1 MKTVLKVFSALAAA
15 AGIVY
20 LIATYGEEI
29 VAWAKKLM
37 ECCPCCKVIPEAEEV
52 PAEEAE
58 TPAEEAPAKEA
69 PAEETPAEEAPA
81 EETVVAQEAD
91 FEQ

>member
-37 ECCPCCKVIPEAEEV
+37 ERCPCCKVIPD
-52 PAEEAE
+52 AEEAATE
-58 TPAEEAPAKEA
+58 EAAAPAEEAPAEGA
-69 PAEETPAEEAPA
+69 PVEETPAEEAPA
-81 EETVVAQEAD
+81 EETVVAEEAD

>member
-58 TPAEEAPAKEA
+58 TAAEEAPAKEA
-69 PAEETPAEEAPA
+69 PKKRAAKKTASKKAE
-81 EETVVAQEAD
+81 
-91 FEQ
+91 